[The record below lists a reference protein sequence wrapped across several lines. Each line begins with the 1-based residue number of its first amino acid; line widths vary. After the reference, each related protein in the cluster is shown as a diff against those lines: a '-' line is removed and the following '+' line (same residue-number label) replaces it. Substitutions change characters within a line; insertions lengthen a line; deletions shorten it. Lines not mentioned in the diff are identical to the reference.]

1 MRRHKKK
8 KWRSTVQGTNCSELN
23 RSNEEKTED
32 NNSNNA
38 GPWLGQA
45 SLFALAAGLAG
56 LMFGLDTGVIAGALH
71 FIGLEFHTTTVT
83 DEWIVSTLMLGA
95 AFGALLASFLAR
107 EWGRRV
113 TLSCAAVLFLAGTAA
128 CCFAHSVPVLMAG
141 RVVLGLGVGL
151 AAFAAPLYISEI
163 TAQKDRG
170 RMISLYQMAI
180 TIGMLMAYFSDSL
193 LAGGGHWRWM
203 LGIPAI
209 PAVFFLLSTLVVP
222 YSPRWLV
229 TQGRHKEA
237 SRVLHMLR
245 DSSEKAKRELTRIR
259 QQVNK
264 ENVSGFELFKTS
276 APFRRSFFLGL
287 SLQALQQLTG
297 INVLL
302 YYAPKVLE
310 RAHFG
315 SAAAIWA
322 TTLLGVA
329 NLAAT
334 VAALFLI
341 DRWGRRPLLV
351 TSCIIASLSLVLF
364 GFVLQLH
371 VEGTLGAVLII
382 GTLVAFILG
391 YALGEGPLPWT
402 LCSEIQPLKGRSLA
416 IGCSTFVN
424 WITNWLI
431 STVFLSCMTV
441 LGDSVTFWML
451 AGFNML
457 FLVVALL
464 FVPETKG
471 TSLED
476 IEDNLMRGE
485 RLRDIGGPATPQE
498 AGTQAVA

>member
-1 MRRHKKK
+1 M
-8 KWRSTVQGTNCSELN
+8 
-23 RSNEEKTED
+23 
-32 NNSNNA
+32 
-38 GPWLGQA
+38 
-45 SLFALAAGLAG
+45 
-56 LMFGLDTGVIAGALH
+56 
-71 FIGLEFHTTTVT
+71 
-83 DEWIVSTLMLGA
+83 
-95 AFGALLASFLAR
+95 
-107 EWGRRV
+107 
-113 TLSCAAVLFLAGTAA
+113 
-128 CCFAHSVPVLMAG
+128 
-141 RVVLGLGVGL
+141 
-151 AAFAAPLYISEI
+151 
-163 TAQKDRG
+163 
-170 RMISLYQMAI
+170 
-180 TIGMLMAYFSDSL
+180 
-193 LAGGGHWRWM
+193 
-203 LGIPAI
+203 
-209 PAVFFLLSTLVVP
+209 
-222 YSPRWLV
+222 
-229 TQGRHKEA
+229 
-237 SRVLHMLR
+237 
-245 DSSEKAKRELTRIR
+245 
-259 QQVNK
+259 
-264 ENVSGFELFKTS
+264 
-276 APFRRSFFLGL
+276 
-287 SLQALQQLTG
+287 
-297 INVLL
+297 LL

>member
-1 MRRHKKK
+1 
-8 KWRSTVQGTNCSELN
+8 
-23 RSNEEKTED
+23 
-32 NNSNNA
+32 
-38 GPWLGQA
+38 
-45 SLFALAAGLAG
+45 
-56 LMFGLDTGVIAGALH
+56 MFGLDTGVIAGALH

-95 AFGALLASFLAR
+95 AGGALLASFLAR
-107 EWGRRV
+107 EWGRRI

-297 INVLL
+297 INVLM

-364 GFVLQLH
+364 GFVLKLH
-371 VEGTLGAVLII
+371 VDGPLGAVLII

-485 RLRDIGGPATPQE
+485 RLRDIGGPAAPQE

>member
-1 MRRHKKK
+1 M
-8 KWRSTVQGTNCSELN
+8 Q
-23 RSNEEKTED
+23 D
-32 NNSNNA
+32 A
-38 GPWLGQA
+38 GPHTPIHAEPAQGGEQNAPSWLGHA
-45 SLFALAAGLAG
+45 SLFAVAAGLAG

-71 FIGLEFHTTTVT
+71 FIGHEFQTTTMV

-95 AFGALLASFLAR
+95 AGGALLASFLAR

-113 TLSCAAVLFLAGTAA
+113 TLSCAGVLFLVGTAA
-128 CCFAHSVPVLMAG
+128 CCLAHSVPVLLVG
-141 RVVLGLGVGL
+141 RFILGVGVGL

-180 TIGMLMAYFSDSL
+180 TIGMLLAYFSDSL
-193 LAGGGHWRWM
+193 LAAGGHWRWM
-203 LGIPAI
+203 LGIPAL
-209 PAVFFLLSTLVVP
+209 PALLFLLSTLIVP

-237 SRVLHMLR
+237 ASVLGLLR
-245 DSSEKAKRELTRIR
+245 DNREKARAELKRI
-259 QQVNK
+259 QKQVNK
-264 ENVSGFELFKTS
+264 DQTGGFELLKTS
-276 APFRRSFFLGL
+276 KPFRKSFALGL

-315 SAAAIWA
+315 SSAAIWA
-322 TTLLGVA
+322 TTLLGAA
-329 NLAAT
+329 NLVAT
-334 VAALFLI
+334 IIALFLI

-351 TSCIIASLSLVLF
+351 TSCLIACASLVLF
-364 GFVLQLH
+364 GFVLKLH
-371 VEGTLGAVLII
+371 VAGTWGAVLVL
-382 GTLVAFILG
+382 GTLVLFVLG

-431 STVFLSCMTV
+431 SSVFLTCMSV
-441 LGDSVTFWML
+441 LGDSLTFWML
-451 AGFNML
+451 AGFNL
-457 FLVVALL
+457 VFLGVALV

-471 TSLED
+471 VSLED

-485 RLRDIGGPATPQE
+485 RLRDIGHPVSATLQADVKTPQ
-498 AGTQAVA
+498 AAA

>member
-1 MRRHKKK
+1 M
-8 KWRSTVQGTNCSELN
+8 QGTVCSETTGDKN
-23 RSNEEKTED
+23 DTNQ
-32 NNSNNA
+32 NNDSKHA
-38 GPWLGQA
+38 GPWLAQA

-71 FIGLEFHTTTVT
+71 FIGLEFKTSTVM

-95 AFGALLASFLAR
+95 AGGALLASFLAR

-113 TLSCAAVLFLAGTAA
+113 TLFCAAVLFLVGTAA
-128 CCFAHSVPVLMAG
+128 CCLAHSVPMLMVG

-209 PAVFFLLSTLVVP
+209 PAILFLLSTLMVP

-245 DSSEKAKRELTRIR
+245 DNSDKAKRELKRIR
-259 QQVNK
+259 EQVNK
-264 ENVSGFELFKTS
+264 DNVSGFALFKTS

-315 SAAAIWA
+315 SSAAIWA

-329 NLAAT
+329 NLVAT

-364 GFVLQLH
+364 GFVLKLQ
-371 VEGTLGAVLII
+371 VEGPLGAVLII

-424 WITNWLI
+424 WMTNWLI
-431 STVFLSCMTV
+431 SSVFLSCMTV
-441 LGDSVTFWML
+441 LGDSNTFWML
-451 AGFNML
+451 AGFNVV
-457 FLVVALL
+457 FLVVALI

-476 IEDNLMRGE
+476 IEDNLMQGK
-485 RLRDIGGPATPQE
+485 RLRDIGDTASSPTAQTV
-498 AGTQAVA
+498 GTQAVA

>member
-1 MRRHKKK
+1 M
-8 KWRSTVQGTNCSELN
+8 QGTNCSELN

-45 SLFALAAGLAG
+45 SMFALAAGLAG

-193 LAGGGHWRWM
+193 LAGGAHWRWM